1 MGQAY
6 GAFYNG
12 ESPLKGRKI
21 MLLDTT
27 LREGAQAP
35 GVSFT
40 TRQMLQIAW
49 MLDYF
54 GIDFVEISPIVSKS
68 YFEACK
74 TMVGAGLSCT
84 VIAHVRALPR
94 DIDVAM
100 KCGAEWVAMFQS
112 MSDVHLKY
120 KLRISREEAVERMVS
135 ALDYAKAHG
144 LKVRFTMED
153 ASRADPEFL
162 KFACR
167 KATEAK
173 VDRIS
178 LPDTLG
184 VLRPSGMY
192 RMIKMIADEVPTLI
206 DVHCHNDLGLAL
218 ANSLAGLE
226 AGASMIHV
234 TIDGIGERVGITS
247 LAESTLALMLLYNVK
262 LDVRLGMLKDLSDLL
277 GSYTNVRTPASKPI
291 VGRNAF
297 RHKAG
302 THVAAMLR
310 HPSTYEL
317 IPPKLVG
324 NRRRIVF
331 GELSGKNSA
340 ALLLS
345 LLGLNPDLRDIKK
358 LAKGMKKL
366 AKGDLFELDLTDEL
380 ENRLMGEV
388 QSEDRDRL

>member
-1 MGQAY
+1 VIEGIDW
-6 GAFYNG
+6 GHSSFYNG
-12 ESPLKGRKI
+12 ASPLKDREI
-21 MLLDTT
+21 LLLDST

-35 GVSFT
+35 EVSFT

-54 GIDFVEISPIVSKS
+54 GIDFVEISPIVSKN
-68 YFEACK
+68 YFDACK
-74 TMVGAGLSCT
+74 TMVGAGLSCN
-84 VIAHVRALPR
+84 VVAHVRALPK
-94 DIDVAM
+94 DVDVAL
-100 KCGAEWVAMFQS
+100 KCDAKWVAMFQS
-112 MSDVHLKY
+112 MSDIHLKY
-120 KLRISREEAVERMVS
+120 KLRMSREEAIDRMVK
-135 ALDYAKAHG
+135 AIDYAKAHG

-153 ASRADPEFL
+153 ASRSDPEFL

-167 KATEAK
+167 KAQEAR

-184 VLRPSGMY
+184 VMRPSGMY
-192 RMIKMIADEVPTLI
+192 RMVKLIADEVSTPL

-226 AGASMIHV
+226 AGGSAVHV

-247 LAESTLALMLLYNVK
+247 LAEATLALILLYGVK
-262 LDVRLGMLKDLSDLL
+262 LDVRLEMLKDLSDLL
-277 GSYTNVRTPASKPI
+277 SSYTGLKTPDSKPI
-291 VGRNAF
+291 VGKNAF

-310 HPSTYEL
+310 SPSTYEL

-340 ALLLS
+340 TLLLS
-345 LLGLNPDLRDIKK
+345 LLGLNPSPEETKRLSLGLKE
-358 LAKGMKKL
+358 L
-366 AKGDLFELDLTDEL
+366 AKGDLFELDLTDVL
-380 ENRLMGEV
+380 ERRILEADSG
-388 QSEDRDRL
+388 